1 MKSGYPLTT
10 QFEWT
15 ELAGVRVLVVD
26 TEADDG
32 KLVLLI
38 EGFSTDMLPAAAGSR
53 TDAHPRAGAHF
64 SKARMPPRKNLAL
77 QCRDADIRFASY

>member
-1 MKSGYPLTT
+1 
-10 QFEWT
+10 
-15 ELAGVRVLVVD
+15 VRVLVVD

-38 EGFSTDMLPAAAGSR
+38 EGFSTDMLPALLDLGPTRILALERIFQGSDAA
-53 TDAHPRAGAHF
+53 
-64 SKARMPPRKNLAL
+64 KKNLAL